1 MLAIHARTSRP
12 PVKTVAVEPLM
23 PTREPGRQQR
33 RQIAILI
40 PAAAIRPALTPVPT
54 LLVQPLRVATVIQRR
69 AIAEAAV
76 THRAVAVIRP
86 AAVAEVI
93 RPVVAVAE
101 VAVAVADPANQAA
114 AEDKIND

>member
-1 MLAIHARTSRP
+1 MLVIHARTSRP
-12 PVKTVAVEPLM
+12 PVKTVAAEPLT

-33 RQIAILI
+33 RQIAIII

-54 LLVQPLRVATVIQRR
+54 LPVQPLRVATVIQRR

-86 AAVAEVI
+86 AAVVEVI
-93 RPVVAVAE
+93 RPVAAAE
-101 VAVAVADPANQAA
+101 VAVAVVDPANQAA